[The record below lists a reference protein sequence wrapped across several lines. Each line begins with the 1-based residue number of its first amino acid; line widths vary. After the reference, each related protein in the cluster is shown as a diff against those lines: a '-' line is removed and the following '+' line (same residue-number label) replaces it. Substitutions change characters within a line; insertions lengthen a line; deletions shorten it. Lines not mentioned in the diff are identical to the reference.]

1 MINNIVKFYLQRA
14 PAKKAKGE
22 KNKNGDEQFELG
34 KNRKVTVRSFKGK
47 VLVDIREYYSKDG
60 EELPGKK
67 GISLQPE
74 QWKKLV
80 EFVDDIN
87 DAVAKI

>member
-1 MINNIVKFYLQRA
+1 M
-14 PAKKAKGE
+14 
-22 KNKNGDEQFELG
+22 G
-34 KNRKVTVRSFKGK
+34 KSKWVTVRDFRGK
-47 VLVDIREYYSKDG
+47 VLIDIREFYSKDG

-80 EFVDDIN
+80 EYTDEIN
-87 DAVAKI
+87 DAVANK